1 MQFFVV
7 SLFGGD
13 YVTAT
18 LSRWAF
24 TVLFLVN
31 RQTASSF
38 YLSWNF
44 MTPYIIY
51 LRTYYLKR
59 FNMKS
64 IACFWFYH
72 SVASPSVEKNDNFNF
87 FKLIL
92 LAMSFV
98 ITFLVASLAK
108 ISWNWRHHCQS
119 IFCFVFC
126 FFSHDIKVSQDFTGR
141 GMPFLIPFYHFH
153 PLRTLTH

>member
-7 SLFGGD
+7 SLFSGD

-24 TVLFLVN
+24 TILFLVN
-31 RQTASSF
+31 RQTASGF

-64 IACFWFYH
+64 IACFWFIIPWPH
-72 SVASPSVEKNDNFNF
+72 PVSKKNDNFSF

-108 ISWNWRHHCQS
+108 ISWNWRHHNQS
-119 IFCFVFC
+119 IFFFFFC
-126 FFSHDIKVSQDFTGR
+126 FFFTR
-141 GMPFLIPFYHFH
+141 H
-153 PLRTLTH
+153 